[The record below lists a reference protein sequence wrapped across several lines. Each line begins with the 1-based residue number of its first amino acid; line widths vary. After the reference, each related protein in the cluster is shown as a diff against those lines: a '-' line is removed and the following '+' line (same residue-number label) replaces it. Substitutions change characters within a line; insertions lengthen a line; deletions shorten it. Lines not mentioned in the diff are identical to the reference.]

1 MGKYEDDNF
10 EDDILEEYID
20 DEETLNEIEAENEV
34 NEISNPEK
42 EELINTL
49 AIRWSYLNKEIKKG
63 NANAST
69 MKEIQTLRKKIM
81 AEVFSLYKKSYNR
94 NCEKHRGNYITD
106 MITINRKG
114 DKISAEKFYDFLDKS
129 INVDSASCYNA
140 DKNNKQIKYITY
152 FRNIIKK
159 RSKDSKEVSERNK
172 AKEKILNTV
181 PIYVKDEDGEEH
193 LITDTK
199 EISERYERPLEE
211 GYIKLF
217 VPVMRLCEISIRN
230 CNRTKK
236 WKIQTWLF
244 FRTLYTFDIVKET
257 ERIKTSY
264 IPPDKRLKGDNE
276 HENIT
281 SKSLEQYINYNKE
294 FAIFKKRNHEIYRNM
309 RLTLVEILKEGSTKD
324 FKNMLDIIRRKLRVG
339 IDLNKRPEYVAK
351 DLEVSP
357 TTVNRYTKLYKE
369 EILKA
374 VYSEQLSY

>member
-1 MGKYEDDNF
+1 MGKY

-20 DEETLNEIEAENEV
+20 DEETLNEIEAENED

-42 EELINTL
+42 EELINKL
-49 AIRWSYLNKEIKKG
+49 AIRLSYLNQEMKKG
-63 NANAST
+63 NANTST
-69 MKEIQTLRKKIM
+69 MKEIKKLRKKIM

-94 NCEKHRGNYITD
+94 NCEKHRGIYITD

-114 DKISAEKFYDFLDKS
+114 DKISAEKFYDFLYKS
-129 INVDSASCYNA
+129 LNADSASCYNA

-181 PIYVKDEDGEEH
+181 PIYAKDEDGEEH

-236 WKIQTWLF
+236 WKTQTWLF
-244 FRTLYTFDIVKET
+244 FRTLYTFDIVKEI

-281 SKSLEQYINYNKE
+281 SESLEQYITYNRE

-324 FKNMLDIIRRKLRVG
+324 FNNMLDIIRRKLRMG

-351 DLEVSP
+351 DLEVSVP
-357 TTVNRYTKLYKE
+357 TVNRYTKLYKE

-374 VYSEQLSY
+374 VYSDQLSY